1 MVKEIFSRA
10 TAGPDGSRTK
20 FLSFSQFILAGVNH
34 QKSILTNH
42 YLNLAFQLFDC
53 EGLGLIDAQGINA
66 ALGSDLIDAERGEFE
81 KVIRTVNSSNGE
93 GEQEES
99 ISFEAFILHMK

>member
-1 MVKEIFSRA
+1 MVKEMFTRA
-10 TAGPDGSRTK
+10 TTGPDGSQTE

-42 YLNLAFQLFDC
+42 YLNLAFQLFDS
-53 EGLGLIDAQGINA
+53 EGLGHICAHGIEL
-66 ALGSDLIDAERGEFE
+66 ALGSDFATKGEFE
-81 KVIRTVNSSNGE
+81 KVIRTVNSANGE
-93 GEQEES
+93 GEQGKS